1 MSMLT
6 VTEKAASKVTE
17 LLDQEKKQGQY
28 LRVFVEGGGCSGFQY
43 GLTFVDKQDTDDNV
57 VEFNGFK
64 VLVDPTSAMYLA
76 GAEVD
81 FIDGLNGS
89 GFKISNPNAQ
99 SSCGCGHSFKA

>member
-1 MSMLT
+1 MVN
-6 VTEKAASKVTE
+6 VTESAVTKVNE
-17 LLDQEKKQGQY
+17 LLEQEKKQGQF

-43 GLTFVDKQDTDDNV
+43 GLSFVDELDPEDNV
-57 VEFNGFK
+57 VECRGFK
-64 VLVDPTSAMYLA
+64 VLIDPTSAMYLA

-81 FIDGLNGS
+81 FVDGLHGS